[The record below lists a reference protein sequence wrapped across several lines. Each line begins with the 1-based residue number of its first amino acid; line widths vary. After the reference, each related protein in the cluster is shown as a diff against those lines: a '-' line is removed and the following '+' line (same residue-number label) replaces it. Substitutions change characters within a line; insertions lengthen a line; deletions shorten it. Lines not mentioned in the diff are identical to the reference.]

1 MISSELRGWNYIVY
15 TLIKNNFQAKV
26 FTLNELYS
34 YERYFELVYPS
45 NFHIKAKL
53 RQTVQ
58 NLRDKGVLVFLQKGK
73 YQLLLKEERRES
85 PSQLQ
90 EVVYLLTNNC
100 MPGWVK
106 IGRTNQI
113 ERRLKDL
120 YNTSVPLPFI
130 REDCIETRTEQDSRE
145 LERSIHNIIDTID
158 PDRRKNTE
166 ARKRE
171 FFKMTPEEAKN
182 VFMLVRYINKVEI
195 KETAMATY

>member
-1 MISSELRGWNYIVY
+1 M
-15 TLIKNNFQAKV
+15 
-26 FTLNELYS
+26 
-34 YERYFELVYPS
+34 
-45 NFHIKAKL
+45 
-53 RQTVQ
+53 
-58 NLRDKGVLVFLQKGK
+58 
-73 YQLLLKEERRES
+73 
-85 PSQLQ
+85 
-90 EVVYLLTNNC
+90 
-100 MPGWVK
+100 
-106 IGRTNQI
+106 
-113 ERRLKDL
+113 
-120 YNTSVPLPFI
+120 PFI